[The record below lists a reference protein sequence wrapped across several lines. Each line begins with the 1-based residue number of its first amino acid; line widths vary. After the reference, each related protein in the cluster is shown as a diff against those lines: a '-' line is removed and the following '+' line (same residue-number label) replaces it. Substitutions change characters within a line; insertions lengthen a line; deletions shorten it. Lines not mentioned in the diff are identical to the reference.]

1 MNNNHTSW
9 IEVNKSAILHNIE
22 VFQKVIGPKTKLMAV
37 VKSNAYGHGMV
48 NVATFCEESTLV
60 NYLGVVNLHEALLL
74 RKTGITLPILVLSYF
89 NQDDIHHAIQNDID
103 LPVYDFFMAELIDET
118 ARSINQ
124 VARIH
129 IKIDTGTTRLGI
141 LSKDSLEFVQ
151 KAKKL
156 KHLEIIGVFT
166 HFADSEN
173 KNQTFTNKQIKE
185 FNSQVSKIRKAR
197 IKISL
202 FHAGCSA
209 STLINK
215 KSHFDLVRTGIG
227 LYGLWPSE
235 DAKKL
240 TKGIVALEPALS
252 WKAKIIQKKEIK
264 AGTPVGYGCTVRV
277 KKTTKIAVL
286 PVGYY
291 EGYSRL
297 LSNSGQVLIRG
308 KRCPIIG
315 RVCMN
320 LMMVDITRLKEVSYE
335 DEVVILGRQGK
346 DEISAEEIAKRSKT
360 INYEV
365 VTKINPLLPR
375 EYI

>member
-1 MNNNHTSW
+1 MNNNHKSW

-22 VFQKVIGPKTKLMAV
+22 IFQKVIGPKTKLMAV

-48 NVATFCEESTLV
+48 NVATLAEESMLV
-60 NYLGVVNLHEALLL
+60 DYFGVVNLHEALLL

-89 NQDDIHHAIQNDID
+89 NQDDIHLAIQNDID

-129 IKIDTGTTRLGI
+129 IKIDSGTTRLGI

-173 KNQTFTNKQIKE
+173 KNQTFTNRQIEE
-185 FNSQVSKIRKAR
+185 FNSQVSKIKKAR
-197 IKISL
+197 IKIPL

-215 KSHFDLVRTGIG
+215 KSHFDLVRTGIS

-308 KRCPIIG
+308 KRCPVIG